1 MEGVGWG
8 GMGWGTLL
16 IFFGKQNV
24 IENITLFPDKKPF
37 SPISS
42 CSLHL
47 GRNIRLAQG
56 EIPSK
61 FPHIFYWG
69 EGDSLQSSQGVLPFK
84 AFLDVYCSYMGG
96 IAILSSVRS
105 TKILKVLYTS
115 MR

>member
-1 MEGVGWG
+1 
-8 GMGWGTLL
+8 MGWGTLL
-16 IFFGKQNV
+16 IFFGKQTV

-69 EGDSLQSSQGVLPFK
+69 EGGGGGGAPALSQLTVLTGCF
-84 AFLDVYCSYMGG
+84 AL
-96 IAILSSVRS
+96 
-105 TKILKVLYTS
+105 
-115 MR
+115 